1 METKKIVT
9 AMVATLMAAL
19 LCVKFGFN
27 LGTKQVERA
36 EQELYSVSKTHSEP
50 DFVDPS
56 FPGIYDYQGKR
67 IDNQYTAEPFV
78 STGEKISV
86 ADEYG
91 WLLLPAASL
100 NLRGIPVKADLSTD
114 AEWEAAASY
123 SASLSLPDEV
133 FHEDAYCRAEVYY
146 PKTVEAGETGTIV
159 VLLSSDNGYVYCGYC
174 QFTASDDLRIV
185 YGNGN
190 PDVASGGELNTDADQ
205 LSINFYT
212 AATPQHYKHRNG
224 HVYRSGY
231 HGTLR
236 VGFIDIDALGI
247 NPKDIDL
254 DLDDIAPT
262 DLLRD
267 TTNDDSDINPSSD
280 RTNDV
285 DNYPTIP
292 DDLVAPD
299 VT

>member
-1 METKKIVT
+1 MEMKKMVT
-9 AMVATLMAAL
+9 AMVVTLMAAL
-19 LCVKFGFN
+19 LCVKFGFD

-36 EQELYSVSKTHSEP
+36 EQASYSVSKYSDESE
-50 DFVDPS
+50 
-56 FPGIYDYQGKR
+56 YDTN
-67 IDNQYTAEPFV
+67 IEPFV
-78 STGEKISV
+78 GTGEIIDK

-100 NLRGIPVKADLSTD
+100 NLRGTAVKADLSTD
-114 AEWEAAASY
+114 EEWEAATSY
-123 SASLSLPDEV
+123 SARLSLPDEV
-133 FHEDAYCRAEVYY
+133 FYRDADCRARVYY
-146 PKTVEAGETGTIV
+146 PTALKSGETGTIV

-174 QFTASDDLRIV
+174 QFTATDDLEIV
-185 YGNGN
+185 YGDGDPN
-190 PDVASGGELNTDADQ
+190 VASGGEINTDADQ

-285 DNYPTIP
+285 DNYPTEPDGPTIP

-299 VT
+299 ADVA